1 MVMSVKL
8 EFPQKMP
15 AGQRRRHTN
24 LPSAGRGT
32 AVAAYLPGGA
42 RAMHAD
48 YCRQRRQP
56 LLLVL
61 LLVLLCSVVG
71 PAQAMVETLV
81 SQSDIIEGE
90 PFRVIYR
97 IDSAGGAHP
106 DLTPLGT
113 DFRIRRRSTST
124 NLAIVGGRTK
134 RSTTLTLELVP
145 LRSGALTLPAIE
157 FANGER
163 STPQSIEVLEPQ
175 PVVDDGLPDIIVELT
190 ADTLTPYVQAQ
201 VRVTMRLLRRVELG
215 QNAALNEPATD
226 QSVLMKRL
234 GEDDRRYRERR
245 FGERYIVH
253 EREFAI
259 FPQESG
265 TLTLG
270 PAVFEGEVI
279 ADTQSM
285 RNPFAPA
292 VVFERVP
299 SNILELEVKPIPASF
314 TGDVWLP
321 AKRLDLHEEYSTDQD
336 TLHVGDPLVRTM
348 FLWADGLTS
357 GQLPEIAVKTD
368 ASVTVYPE
376 PAQTNDQESKQG
388 YASVRQQDFTLIPS
402 ATGPWRL
409 PPIEIAWWNTETDQ
423 QEVAQ
428 LPGRGF
434 TTLPP
439 RGAAGTIP
447 PSATGTGAEA
457 GSLSED
463 TKAIGGPTA
472 ANAKG
477 DNQTL
482 ANGPADA
489 INALSGPTGRSDW
502 VAILAALSTLGW
514 LVTLVVLLLMR
525 KARGAA
531 ASTTQEG
538 AEPDAGWSVR
548 VKPAHQE
555 VEKTLAQG
563 NAQAIRASLLEFG
576 RAYANAR
583 GLAQAPRTISD
594 LVRLSPAGA
603 GADADATQQAFARAI
618 TALEARF
625 YQSDGPR
632 AALDDADTEA
642 LRAGVAELAASAEQ
656 TTKPKRNARNA
667 GLPAMYPLVDG

>member
-8 EFPQKMP
+8 KLRERTRAGIYRRATLQP
-15 AGQRRRHTN
+15 AAQDATH
-24 LPSAGRGT
+24 
-32 AVAAYLPGGA
+32 AAFVSGGSSTL
-42 RAMHAD
+42 HAQLKD
-48 YCRQRRQP
+48 RRRQP
-56 LLLVL
+56 LLHFL
-61 LLVLLCSVVG
+61 LMILLFAVVG
-71 PAQAMVETLV
+71 RAQAMVETLV

-145 LRSGALTLPAIE
+145 LRAGALTLPAIE

-190 ADTLTPYVQAQ
+190 ADTLNPYVQEQ

-215 QNAALNEPATD
+215 QNAVLNEPATD

-265 TLTLG
+265 TLTIG
-270 PAVFEGEVI
+270 PATFEGEVMT
-279 ADTQSM
+279 DTQSM

-292 VVFERVP
+292 VVFEKIP
-299 SNILELEVKPIPASF
+299 SNTLELEVKPIPASF

-321 AKRLDLHEEYSTDQD
+321 AKRLDLHEEYSTDED
-336 TLHVGDPLVRTM
+336 TLHVGDPLVRTV

-357 GQLPEIAVKTD
+357 GQLPEIAVNTD

-388 YASVRQQDFTLIPS
+388 YASVRQQDFTLIPGAVGS
-402 ATGPWRL
+402 WQL
-409 PPIEIAWWNTETDQ
+409 PPIEIPWWNTETDQ
-423 QEVAQ
+423 QETAQ
-428 LPGRGF
+428 LSGRTF

-439 RGAAGTIP
+439 RGAAT
-447 PSATGTGAEA
+447 TGAPSDLGA
-457 GSLSED
+457 GPRSAD
-463 TKAIGGPTA
+463 DPTA
-472 ANAKG
+472 NGSVAVNAG
-477 DNQTL
+477 RDGATP
-482 ANGPADA
+482 ATGPADPSD
-489 INALSGPTGRSDW
+489 ALSRPTGRADW
-502 VAILAALSTLGW
+502 VEILAALSTLGW
-514 LVTLVVLLLMR
+514 LVTLVVLLLVR
-525 KARGAA
+525 KGKASAA
-531 ASTTQEG
+531 ATARDG
-538 AEPDAGWSVR
+538 AGRKSDSVTSLKRAG
-548 VKPAHQE
+548 QE
-555 VEKTLAQG
+555 VEKALAQG
-563 NAQAIRASLLEFG
+563 NAEAIRASLLEFG
-576 RAYANAR
+576 GAYAGAR
-583 GLAQAPRTISD
+583 ELSQAPRTLSD
-594 LVRLSPAGA
+594 LVRLYPEAG
-603 GADADATQQAFARAI
+603 DAEGDAARRAFAGAI

-625 YQSDGPR
+625 YQPDGPR
-632 AALDDADTEA
+632 AALDSADTEA
-642 LRAGVAELAASAEQ
+642 LRAGTLVLAASAKQ
-656 TTKPKRNARNA
+656 AANPKRGARKA
-667 GLPAMYPLVDG
+667 SLPAMYPLVDA